1 MSWSPYNA
9 NYVSLYKILNQLKF
23 KKLKIKFFNF
33 KKLAAGFERIRN
45 EHSILV
51 WDVISSTTIP
61 TFKFDTETVLYSTD
75 ILAPSNTLL
84 NNSMTKYNLSSL
96 TTSYLI
102 TILILL

>member
-1 MSWSPYNA
+1 ML
-9 NYVSLYKILNQLKF
+9 VYKILNQLKF
-23 KKLKIKFFNF
+23 IKLKFFNF

-84 NNSMTKYNLSSL
+84 NNSMSKYNLSSL
-96 TTSYLI
+96 TTSFYFYS
-102 TILILL
+102 ILLYFFYYNLKISII